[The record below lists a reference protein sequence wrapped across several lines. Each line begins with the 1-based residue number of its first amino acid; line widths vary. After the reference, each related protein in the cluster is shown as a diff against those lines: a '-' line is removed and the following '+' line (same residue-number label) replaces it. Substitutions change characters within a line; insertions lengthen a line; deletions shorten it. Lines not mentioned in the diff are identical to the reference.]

1 MLLQQTM
8 NELVNFLFVFLELTQ
23 EFDKRVSSFL
33 LR

>member
-23 EFDKRVSSFL
+23 EFDVSSFL